1 MIFHFKKPYLIL
13 STNFYLTFVIKETI
27 NLKSNIYLIGMMGS
41 GKSTIGKMLSK
52 QLNKSLIDVDYKIED
67 FFGISI
73 AQIFERYGEERFRRI
88 EETYFVEKSKSKNL
102 IFSTGGGIIL
112 SKKNRQIL
120 QLSKKTIYLKT
131 SPKQLLFNMKNNYS
145 NRPLILNSKLSPIDT
160 IKEISKKRDL
170 MYKKSSHITIET
182 DDLSKIELLNKVI
195 NCVI

>member
-1 MIFHFKKPYLIL
+1 M
-13 STNFYLTFVIKETI
+13 
-27 NLKSNIYLIGMMGS
+27 KSNIYLIGMMGS

-52 QLNKSLIDVDYKIED
+52 KLNKSLIDVDYKIED

-73 AQIFERYGEERFRRI
+73 AQIFEKYGEERFRRI
-88 EETYFVEKSKSKNL
+88 EETYFIEKSKSKNL

-145 NRPLILNSKLSPIDT
+145 NRPLIHNSQLSPIDT

>member
-1 MIFHFKKPYLIL
+1 M
-13 STNFYLTFVIKETI
+13 
-27 NLKSNIYLIGMMGS
+27 KSNIYLIGMMGS

-52 QLNKSLIDVDYKIED
+52 QLNKSLIDIDYKIEE
-67 FFGISI
+67 FLGISI
-73 AQIFERYGEERFRRI
+73 AQIFDRYGEEQFRRI

-120 QLSKKTIYLKT
+120 KLSKKTIYLKT
-131 SPKQLLFNMKNNYS
+131 SPKQLLFRMKNNYS
-145 NRPLILNSKLSPIDT
+145 NRPLILKSKLSPFDT
-160 IKEISKKRDL
+160 INEISKKRDL